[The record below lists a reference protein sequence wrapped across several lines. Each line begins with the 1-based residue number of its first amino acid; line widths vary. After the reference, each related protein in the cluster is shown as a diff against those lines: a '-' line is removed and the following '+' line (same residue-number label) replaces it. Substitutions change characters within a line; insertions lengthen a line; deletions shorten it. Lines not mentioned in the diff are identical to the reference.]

1 MNKEIKLTTGK
12 LILIVTV
19 IFGINIVGLSA
30 SANYAI
36 SANKV
41 SYSDN
46 SNLGTT
52 DVQAA
57 IDGTC
62 TKFSDQ
68 LTNLTNNIMSKMYPV
83 GSIYI
88 STSISDVTTL
98 ESTIGVGTW
107 EAYGKGKTLVGVDT
121 ANTLFN
127 TVNKTGGSSS
137 VTLTT
142 SNLPSHSHTYTPSG
156 TVSSKF
162 TGKAVNTGNQSANHT
177 HTFSGTT
184 STNGNHTHTISRIL
198 KGAAGNNITLLT
210 ASGNANTYDTVPSA
224 AAGNHSHTYSG
235 TTSGVSQNHT
245 HSVTAAGT
253 VASTFSGS
261 SSKTGSVGSNASFSV
276 QNPYITVYMYKRIS

>member
-83 GSIYI
+83 GSIYQ
-88 STSISDVTTL
+88 TTEETADPNIL
-98 ESTIGVGTW
+98 FLGTW
-107 EAYGKGKTLVGVDT
+107 INVT
-121 ANTLFN
+121 
-127 TVNKTGGSSS
+127 KTGD
-137 VTLTT
+137 
-142 SNLPSHSHTYTPSG
+142 
-156 TVSSKF
+156 
-162 TGKAVNTGNQSANHT
+162 AV
-177 HTFSGTT
+177 
-184 STNGNHTHTISRIL
+184 
-198 KGAAGNNITLLT
+198 
-210 ASGNANTYDTVPSA
+210 
-224 AAGNHSHTYSG
+224 YSWER
-235 TTSGVSQNHT
+235 TE
-245 HSVTAAGT
+245 
-253 VASTFSGS
+253 
-261 SSKTGSVGSNASFSV
+261 
-276 QNPYITVYMYKRIS
+276 

>member
-46 SNLGTT
+46 SNLGAT

-62 TKFSDQ
+62 TRFSDQ

-107 EAYGKGKTLVGVDT
+107 EA
-121 ANTLFN
+121 
-127 TVNKTGGSSS
+127 
-137 VTLTT
+137 
-142 SNLPSHSHTYTPSG
+142 
-156 TVSSKF
+156 
-162 TGKAVNTGNQSANHT
+162 
-177 HTFSGTT
+177 
-184 STNGNHTHTISRIL
+184 
-198 KGAAGNNITLLT
+198 
-210 ASGNANTYDTVPSA
+210 
-224 AAGNHSHTYSG
+224 
-235 TTSGVSQNHT
+235 
-245 HSVTAAGT
+245 
-253 VASTFSGS
+253 
-261 SSKTGSVGSNASFSV
+261 
-276 QNPYITVYMYKRIS
+276 